1 MGKKHE
7 KVAVCAREGYD
18 VKVGAEALKRAG
30 KCKNLKGHVHEI
42 LFKDRYNADPRNII
56 AGRHAELT
64 KSTTARMKDV
74 IIKKNGKVV
83 GHAQLKDVTSK
94 EGIAK
99 TVKQINSGKY
109 AKTRVYGTEETAAK
123 MAGKTNQTVYSD
135 GISTET
141 TTRIANKALGQMP
154 SLKNLH
160 AAGKAGGVAGA
171 AIGAGIE
178 AVSSI
183 KAMID
188 GDKSMEDTVID
199 VAAAGARG
207 GATGY
212 AGATAGA
219 AAAGATGSLIAASG
233 LGAAVGGS
241 ALGAACV
248 AVAPLAVGFVASCW
262 VASTVFDFL
271 NEMFD

>member
-1 MGKKHE
+1 MGKRSE
-7 KVAVCAREGYD
+7 KATVIAREGYD
-18 VKVGAEALKRAG
+18 AKVGAEALMRAG
-30 KCKNLKGHVHEI
+30 KCKNLKGIVHEV

-141 TTRIANKALGQMP
+141 TTRIANKALGKMP
-154 SLKNLH
+154 SLKGLH
-160 AAGKAGGVAGA
+160 SAGKAGGVAGA
-171 AIGAGIE
+171 AVGAGIE
-178 AVSSI
+178 AISSI
-183 KAMID
+183 SDVVNGK
-188 GDKSMEDTVID
+188 KSVEDAICD
-199 VAAAGARG
+199 VTAAGVRG

-212 AGATAGA
+212 ASAVAGS
-219 AAAGATGSLIAASG
+219 AAAGATGGLLAASG
-233 LGAAVGGS
+233 IGAAVGGT
-241 ALGAACV
+241 AVGAVCV
-248 AVAPLAVGFVASCW
+248 TAAPLVAGFAVSCAVANFVSDLW
-262 VASTVFDFL
+262 DEIF
-271 NEMFD
+271 

>member
-1 MGKKHE
+1 M
-7 KVAVCAREGYD
+7 AREGYD

-109 AKTRVYGTEETAAK
+109 AKTRVYGTAAK

-141 TTRIANKALGQMP
+141 TTRIANKALGKMP

-212 AGATAGA
+212 AGVTAGT

-241 ALGAACV
+241 ALGTACV
-248 AVAPLAVGFVASCW
+248 TAAPLVVGFVASCW
-262 VASTVFDFL
+262 VASKVFDFL